1 MTEELDKRDSFVV
14 YRSFYS
20 AISTL
25 PSEHQLEMYRALFE
39 YSLNY
44 KQPELNGV
52 AAGMFSLIKPQLD
65 ANIRKYRNGKKKKS
79 TRSDAI
85 QKQTTSKTEA
95 KGKQT
100 ASKTEAKGKQAV
112 SKPEANVNVNVNVNE
127 NENENDG
134 KVSPSPD
141 FLEFKKQVIESLP
154 TIGFPYVFKPS
165 HNVHFEGLYDHLI
178 KYIEIVKADPTPR
191 VARKLLITIFQSTDK
206 FDKENLSIAYCANNI
221 ERLCNKY
228 LHKHAKKRNQKLR
241 ALDP

>member
-25 PSEHQLEMYRALFE
+25 PSEHQLEMYKALFE

-44 KQPELNGV
+44 KQPELNVV

-85 QKQTTSKTEA
+85 H
-95 KGKQT
+95 KQT
-100 ASKTEAKGKQAV
+100 ASKTEAKQKQIV
-112 SKPEANVNVNVNVNE
+112 SKTKAKDKQDESKAEANVNVNVNVNE

-154 TIGFPYVFKPS
+154 TIGFPYVFQPS
-165 HNVHFEGLYDHLI
+165 HNVHFEGLYAYLM
-178 KYIEIVKADPTPR
+178 KYIEIVKANPTPR
-191 VARKLLITIFQSTDK
+191 VARKLLITICQSMDS
-206 FDKENLSIAYCANNI
+206 FDKENLSIAYCANHI

-228 LHKHAKKRNQKLR
+228 LHKHAKKRNQKQR
-241 ALDP
+241 KNA